1 LPKIIAAADKQIGQM
16 IAKRRRALG
25 LTQDQLA
32 ERLSMGREAYS
43 RLELGKTSLSVPKLI
58 QLSGAL
64 DCGLAELV
72 TDFSPRPS
80 DQGLKIGLLLA
91 PLSDAD
97 RQFILSSTEHL
108 IAHLKQR

>member
-1 LPKIIAAADKQIGQM
+1 MPKIIAAADKQIGQM

-43 RLELGKTSLSVPKLI
+43 RLELGKTSLS
-58 QLSGAL
+58 GAL

-80 DQGLKIGLLLA
+80 DQGHKIGLLLA